1 MPPPNKPLT
10 LAALLFIFS
19 IGISWASGDQS
30 HRRVLERSVSQA
42 RRDGI
47 GRNSYDASVV
57 AALLGNS
64 LFRVLCLSHTP
75 AVPPSPSRPSSPFPD
90 QPPSERV
97 KAFGLDPEVLGRI
110 APFDR
115 HITRHSLDLGIDPN
129 LTRAV
134 IYVESKGDPRARSHR
149 GARGLMQLMPDTAV
163 RLGIRNAYDPG
174 QNILGGVLYL
184 RSLLDQFHNVELALW
199 GYNAGPGTVE
209 RRSVPM
215 ETRRYIPE
223 VLRVKAALDRLAG
236 RPTRVRSARLIETSG
251 KGLAED

>member
-10 LAALLFIFS
+10 LLSLLLIFS
-19 IGISWASGDQS
+19 PGASDASGDQG

-47 GRNSYDASVV
+47 GRSSYDANVV

-64 LFRVLCLSHTP
+64 LFRALYLSHAP
-75 AVPPSPSRPSSPFPD
+75 AVPPSPS
-90 QPPSERV
+90 QPPSPPPDPSHSDRV

-115 HITRHSLDLGIDPN
+115 YITRHSLDLGLDPN

-134 IYVESKGDPRARSHR
+134 IYVESKGDPSARSHR

-163 RLGIRNAYDPG
+163 RLGVRNTYDPG

-199 GYNAGPGTVE
+199 GYNAGPGAVE

-223 VLRVKAALDRLAG
+223 VLRVKAALDRLD
-236 RPTRVRSARLIETSG
+236 RPTRVRTANLVG
-251 KGLAED
+251 KGM